1 MKLEIIKI
9 VLLYILVL
17 LISVNLYGTTY
28 YVSSSQGKDR
38 YKGTT
43 TNKPWKTLSKVNR
56 SQLLPGD
63 SVLFKRGDVWR
74 EQLAPTVSGI
84 AYKVIYF
91 GAYGK
96 GDKPL
101 FLGSI
106 SKSNLSDWKSERNN
120 IWKTKLWGIKD
131 VGNIILNFK
140 ADMVTKKAAKEVL
153 QNGNDF
159 FSKKNKLYFK
169 LGKNPASAYQNIE
182 IAITKDIIKLI
193 SLNYLTI
200 ENLAI
205 KYGGGHGVFC
215 NNSSYI
221 TIRSCDISYIGG
233 GFLNP
238 NERYGNGI
246 EFWETN
252 NNCLVENCFINQIY
266 DSGLTNQGRGNNSF
280 QEDLTYKGNTISNCG
295 LSSFE
300 YFNRSSAA
308 TTKNIIFENNISK
321 NAGFG
326 WAPERPNNYG
336 GYHILLGRN
345 SGQTNGIFII
355 NNEFNNSKQSE
366 IVCYVDGIWNGFESL
381 NLENNIYHEISK
393 EKYLFRMFVVGK
405 GWENYKFKEKD
416 LYIRNINKDKTSIFR

>member
-9 VLLYILVL
+9 FLLYILVL

-28 YVSSSQGKDR
+28 YVSSSQGKDS
-38 YKGTT
+38 YKGATT
-43 TNKPWKTLSKVNR
+43 YKPWKTLSKVNR

-63 SVLFKRGDVWR
+63 SVLFKRGNVWR
-74 EQLAPTVSGI
+74 EQLIPNANGAPRN
-84 AYKVIYF
+84 YIYY
-91 GAYGK
+91 GAYGT
-96 GDKPL
+96 GNKPL
-101 FLGSI
+101 FLGSV
-106 SKSNLSDWKSERNN
+106 SKTKLSDWKSKGNN
-120 IWKTKLWGIKD
+120 VWKVKLKKTKD
-131 VGNIILNFK
+131 VGNIILNSK
-140 ADMVTKKAAKEVL
+140 ANLVTKKAYKNTLEK
-153 QNGNDF
+153 NHDF
-159 FSKKNKLYFK
+159 YSKKNRLYFYHK
-169 LGKNPASAYQNIE
+169 ENPASLYKSIE
-182 IAITKDIIKLI
+182 IALTKNLVFVENKEFI
-193 SLNYLTI
+193 YF
-200 ENLAI
+200 ENLAV
-205 KYGGGHGVFC
+205 KYSGGHGFQC
-215 NNSSYI
+215 NNTNNI
-221 TIRSCDISYIGG
+221 IIKSCDVSYIGG
-233 GFLNP
+233 GFLNL

-246 EFWETN
+246 EFWEN
-252 NNCLVENCFINQIY
+252 NSDCLVENCVIDQIY
-266 DSGLTNQGRGNNSF
+266 DSGLTNQGRGDNSY
-280 QEDLTYKGNTISNCG
+280 QENITYRGNIISNCG